1 MKLSCI
7 PQTHILLYLNQPL
20 RCRYLYFNKNLMVL
34 EAHALYMQW
43 ETELLCLCVYMQ
55 QGCSY
60 HTARVCKAWG
70 PTSLSQQII
79 VFTQT
84 EHCPLSGKIL
94 FYLPDLSFVWTCFN
108 IANYF
113 LYTNILL
120 LAHNYEGIKKKLM
133 LGGDCNKKQTTIRKS
148 PKISNTWSNYYRRL
162 TIWNCFICKPSPLI
176 IVLWDMD
183 MYLSG
188 MTGPICKLCKGAQKS

>member
-20 RCRYLYFNKNLMVL
+20 RWRHLYFNENLMVL
-34 EAHALYMQW
+34 EAHTFYIHW
-43 ETELLCLCVYMQ
+43 ETERLCLYVYIQ
-55 QGCSY
+55 HECSY
-60 HTARVCKAWG
+60 HTASICKVWG

-84 EHCPLSGKIL
+84 EHCPLSQKIW
-94 FYLPDLSFVWTCFN
+94 FYLPELSFMWTCFN

-120 LAHNYEGIKKKLM
+120 LAHNYEGTKEKLM
-133 LGGDCNKKQTTIRKS
+133 LGGGLQQKTNYHKKE
-148 PKISNTWSNYYRRL
+148 PKN
-162 TIWNCFICKPSPLI
+162 FQHLI
-176 IVLWDMD
+176 
-183 MYLSG
+183 
-188 MTGPICKLCKGAQKS
+188 